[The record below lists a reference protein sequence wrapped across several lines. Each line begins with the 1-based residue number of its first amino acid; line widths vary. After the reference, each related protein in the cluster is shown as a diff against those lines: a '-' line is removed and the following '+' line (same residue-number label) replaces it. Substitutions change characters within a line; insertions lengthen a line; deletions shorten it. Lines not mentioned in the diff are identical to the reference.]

1 MAKYEK
7 NSDDEGK
14 FQCTICEYGRGKS
27 GGKSRQSVSRHY
39 NALHAEESDSA
50 PTVPKEDFSTT
61 ERVDVN
67 EEGNDDSI
75 PKTPEW
81 LTFDMSG
88 EDEGDPA
95 TISLSPTAASVL
107 KGMAAGAEPPS
118 SPKALKE
125 FYEQQGRMM
134 KWVFAGL
141 VDPMFSWYGKSI
153 TTNPEFSVKRS
164 KADWEL
170 FEQVSSN
177 WLEYHG
183 IQLPVTPDIIF
194 GGTLLS
200 FYAPVMVKIH
210 SQRDPKKPSFLRR
223 WRSRRAMRKALKS
236 RKVEGE
242 V

>member
-7 NSDDEGK
+7 NPDDEGK
-14 FQCTICEYGRGKS
+14 FQCTICEYGRGAG

-39 NALHAEESDSA
+39 NASHAEKSDDDPIS
-50 PTVPKEDFSTT
+50 PKDKKSEN
-61 ERVDVN
+61 EGVDVN
-67 EEGNDDSI
+67 EAENDDSV
-75 PKTPEW
+75 PQAPDW
-81 LTFDMSG
+81 LTFDMSA
-88 EDEGDPA
+88 EDEEPA
-95 TISLSPTAASVL
+95 TVSLSPTATSVL
-107 KGMAAGAEPPS
+107 KGMAAGADPPS

-125 FYEQQGRMM
+125 FYEQQGKMM
-134 KWVFAGL
+134 KWVFAGV
-141 VDPMFSWYGKSI
+141 VDPLFSWYGKGI
-153 TTNPEFSVKRS
+153 TTDPQFTIKRS

-210 SQRDPKKPSFLRR
+210 RQRDPKKPTLFKR
-223 WRSRRAMRKALKS
+223 WRSRRAMRKSLKAKTAS
-236 RKVEGE
+236 KE